1 MILRFR
7 RARRWYSSE
16 LNITAFMNLMVA
28 LVPFLLITLVFTQ
41 MAVQELNTPENTPA
55 DPDDTPP
62 QLVTV
67 TVRSTQLIVGDMGGT
82 IRVLPATAE
91 GYDLKAL
98 GELLSGI
105 KAKLP
110 DEEKIALL
118 LEPDISYDTL
128 IQVMDAARYYPGEA
142 PPRDMFPQVSIGD
155 APAVAGAAP

>member
-7 RARRWYSSE
+7 RARRWHSSDI
-16 LNITAFMNLMVA
+16 NITAFMNLMVA

-41 MAVQELNTPENTPA
+41 MAVQELNTPEDAPA
-55 DPDDTPP
+55 NPDDTPP

-67 TVRSTQLIVGDMGGT
+67 TVRSKQLVVGDMGGT
-82 IRVLPATAE
+82 IRVLPSTAE

-105 KAKLP
+105 KARIP

-118 LEPDISYDTL
+118 LEPDIPYDTL
-128 IQVMDAARYYPGEA
+128 IQVMDTARYYPGEA